1 MVETTTIA
9 NDNRFYIKLIKNSK
23 NYNWEIKGYEAM
35 DKDGMIRLIEQIESF
50 NAIMI
55 NKFGGLLSDD

>member
-1 MVETTTIA
+1 MVETATIA

-23 NYNWEIKGYEAM
+23 NYNWEIKGYEGI
-35 DKDGMIRLIEQIESF
+35 DKDGMERLIEQIESF

-55 NKFGGLLSDD
+55 NKFGGLLSGD

>member
-23 NYNWEIKGYEAM
+23 NYNWEIKGYEGLDESAM
-35 DKDGMIRLIEQIESF
+35 KTLIERIESF

>member
-1 MVETTTIA
+1 MVDTEKII

-23 NYNWEIKGYEAM
+23 NYNWEIKGYEGIDKEAM
-35 DKDGMIRLIEQIESF
+35 DKLIEQIESF
-50 NAIMI
+50 NVTMI